1 MRGRNYRFDVGVA
14 CVAVTWALV
23 GAARGDEVRQFDP
36 PGTLPGRFPLVSEL
50 LNSAGIGASNTGAET
65 TETAFVVPGSGP
77 VDLTFKVERDG
88 GSFLYEFGYFDPS
101 RVTADPVSATRDYAV
116 QALSGATSVFDDRTA
131 DPGATRTLR
140 VQGGQTLGF
149 FIVPNNT
156 IANFLADPDD
166 FYPPTF
172 QFNGFRAPLFSN
184 SDANPGQFDQL
195 LSFAGNGVTLFTFED
210 LSRVQGSDN
219 SFVDLGF
226 TVNAQLIPVPEPAA
240 WAAGLLAVGL
250 LRRRP
255 THS

>member
-1 MRGRNYRFDVGVA
+1 MRGRNHRCDLGVA
-14 CVAVTWALV
+14 CVAVTWVLV
-23 GAARGDEVRQFDP
+23 GAALGDEVRQFDP

-50 LNSAGIGASNTGAET
+50 LNSSGIGANNAGAET
-65 TETAFVVPGSGP
+65 TETSFVVPGSGP

-101 RVTADPVSATRDYAV
+101 RVTADPVTATRDYAV

-131 DPGATRTLR
+131 DQGATRTLR

-172 QFNGFRAPLFSN
+172 QFNGFRAPLFSD

-226 TVNAQLIPVPEPAA
+226 TVNAQLIPVPEPSA
-240 WAAGLLAVGL
+240 WAAALLAVGL
-250 LRRRP
+250 LWRRP
-255 THS
+255 TRG